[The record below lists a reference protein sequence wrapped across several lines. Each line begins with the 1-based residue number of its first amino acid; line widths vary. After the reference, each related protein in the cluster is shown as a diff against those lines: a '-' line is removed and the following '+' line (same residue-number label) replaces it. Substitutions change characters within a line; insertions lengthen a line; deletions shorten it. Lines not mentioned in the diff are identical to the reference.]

1 MANTS
6 CLLHSLEAL
15 ALNSTSDDIQRDV
28 EDIAQKLKI
37 NENVGTLP
45 YAMNI
50 IGMISSGQNP
60 AKYVDA
66 LVAAQQ
72 EDGSFKLGSVEQTEW
87 AVIALTWLEP
97 NMMRKA
103 Q

>member
-1 MANTS
+1 
-6 CLLHSLEAL
+6 
-15 ALNSTSDDIQRDV
+15 
-28 EDIAQKLKI
+28 
-37 NENVGTLP
+37 
-45 YAMNI
+45 
-50 IGMISSGQNP
+50 MISSGQNP

-87 AVIALTWLEP
+87 AVIAPLTWLEP